1 MTFSAIYDHRVYFK
15 NVNRKET
22 FDWSIQLIRFDGGSQ
37 RQFMWLLDFDSGK
50 NLSIIEV
57 FRNGCMFKTWGMV

>member
-37 RQFMWLLDFDSGK
+37 RQILWLLDFDSGK
-50 NLSIIEV
+50 PKH
-57 FRNGCMFKTWGMV
+57 NGGVWQRLYV